1 MDNREDQGGSKEDE
15 EDEGKVKDGLDEK
28 VEDDND
34 DKETNDD
41 AMDSEDCPEGSEDNV
56 EYYKEDEKYEV
67 REEGGVENND
77 VKNDD
82 DEVIDAVQEGSN
94 KDGDTKAISTQLD
107 LESKKWRK
115 IF

>member
-1 MDNREDQGGSKEDE
+1 
-15 EDEGKVKDGLDEK
+15 
-28 VEDDND
+28 
-34 DKETNDD
+34 
-41 AMDSEDCPEGSEDNV
+41 MDSENCPEGSDDNV
-56 EYYKEDEKYEV
+56 EYYKQDEKYEV